1 MFIVKQNEVA
11 RAEAATICNND
22 NQYIVPTSG
31 TPLRGL
37 IQDHVAGGVKLTQ
50 RDTFLSKEDFQQ
62 LLFVAISGLPGT
74 EVVSPNDEIVVPSP
88 AILKPKPMW
97 TGKQVISSLIHHLCK
112 PPLPPLHLDGKA
124 RTPPQAFGASNNE
137 HVIVFRYGELL
148 CGVMDKAAV
157 GNTSMSIVHA
167 IYELYGAELAG
178 KLLTAFGRLFTYYLQ
193 AFAAMSC
200 GIEDLTLR
208 PSAEKERSHLL
219 TKVGSAARVG
229 LLSFLRNNDIHHGG
243 DSGSGEIKKEDL
255 TPEES
260 MESAE
265 LLGNLLLSE
274 PRTGKP
280 KIDAHL
286 QSVVNKVASDV
297 IKACLPNGL
306 ESMFPKNNFSMM
318 VSTGAKGSAVN
329 QSQISCFLGQQ
340 ALEGQRVPI
349 MISGK
354 TLPSFRAYDGTARAG
369 GFISD
374 RFLTGV
380 KPQEYYFHC
389 MAGREGLVDTAVKT
403 SRSGYLQRCLVKH
416 LEELQVNYDY
426 TVRDSGGNVIQ
437 FLYGED
443 GLDTLTASM
452 LGGSG
457 AQMQFLARNHQA
469 LLHKYGINEGF
480 LEQGMDTESADAHRR
495 LLRNGDKFAKVVA
508 KVEKKGG
515 AGYKLAPAGAA
526 IEEALA
532 KKCVVLARRKVNPE
546 LGWSRANMQHSWS
559 AAEIVKVRKAEDGSS
574 HVAVDLKYGDGV
586 VEKKV
591 PLFIRVKNKGNHG
604 PIKVEHVGDSECTFE
619 ITPLLDDKGV
629 FMPLIRA
636 GLPDPAM
643 STLPLGNT
651 VGAISEKLQ
660 KDIDDYI
667 NKNPDKAISDE
678 VSDTTVTAK
687 ALEFLV
693 SVKYMRGLA
702 CPGEAVG
709 CVAAQSIGE
718 PSTQMTLNTFHLA
731 GHGGANV
738 TLGIP
743 RLREIIMTAS
753 KTLKTPTMML
763 PLLDGKTMN
772 EAKEISRK
780 LSKLCM
786 NELLHHKKGVEVRES
801 IKQGDAGSWLRHYR
815 VRFYFESPAKIF
827 LAFGIKFDD
836 IVDCMKHK
844 LLSVLRALINRE
856 IRRSGDKN
864 RTANLVGSFKEKASL
879 SRGTG
884 DNDEAEGDGE
894 ERRGPKSGDGLDE
907 DGGSEEDE
915 EDADDDSVD
924 GAEALKVEK
933 GGKKAG
939 GDAVEYEEDEDGD
952 EEDSAVNNEDNVS
965 EGGSGDEGSNSDE
978 DAPKAVKKRVDKKT
992 HVAETPQKTNPKSKS
1007 SAKSPSVE
1015 TSDKKKRGPVVVN
1028 EKDFTWS
1035 EEQGWVEMDLRF
1047 LASARRLLMLQL
1059 AEQAAKMSP
1068 IRITKNINRAHV
1080 VHCDNE
1086 AGVAEAGLGIMTE
1099 GVNFE
1104 EAWSLPDDLIR
1115 HSDIRSNDI
1124 NAMLMMY
1131 GVEAARESIV
1141 SEVKG
1146 VFGVYGI
1153 NVSPR
1158 HLGLIADFMTRNG
1171 EYTPMNRAGMWY
1183 CPSPLQQM
1191 SFETTCTFL
1200 TQAAQDGGRDVL
1212 ESPSAR
1218 IVTGSAPRVGTG
1230 CFELLFP
1237 MS

>member
-1 MFIVKQNEVA
+1 M
-11 RAEAATICNND
+11 
-22 NQYIVPTSG
+22 
-31 TPLRGL
+31 
-37 IQDHVAGGVKLTQ
+37 TQ
-50 RDTFLSKEDFQQ
+50 RDTFLTKEEFQQ
-62 LLFVAISGLPGT
+62 LLFVAVSGLPGT
-74 EVVSPNDEIVVPSP
+74 EVVSPNDEIIVPHP
-88 AILKPKPMW
+88 AILKPKSMW
-97 TGKQVISSLIHHLCK
+97 TGKQVISSLINHLCK

-137 HVIVFRYGELL
+137 HIIVFRYGELL

-193 AFAAMSC
+193 AFAAMTC

-208 PSAEKERSHLL
+208 PSAEKERTQLL
-219 TKVGSAARVG
+219 NKVGSAARVG
-229 LLSFLRNNDIHHGG
+229 LLSFLRSNDVHHGG
-243 DSGSGEIKKEDL
+243 DSGPGDIKKDDL
-255 TPEES
+255 TPEEC

-265 LLGNLLLSE
+265 LLGNLMLSE

-340 ALEGQRVPI
+340 ALEGQRVPV

-457 AQMQFLARNHQA
+457 AQMQFLARNHEA
-469 LLHKYGINEGF
+469 LMHKYGINEGF
-480 LEQGMDTESADAHRR
+480 LEQGMDTESADAHRA
-495 LLRNGDKFAKVVA
+495 LLRNGDKFAKAVG
-508 KVEKKGG
+508 KLEKKTG
-515 AGYKLAPAGAA
+515 AGFKLAPAGAA
-526 IEEALA
+526 IEEALS
-532 KKCVVLARRKVNPE
+532 KKCVVMARRKINPE
-546 LGWSRANMQHSWS
+546 LGWSRANMQASWS
-559 AAEIVKVRKAEDGSS
+559 PAEIVKVRKSEDGSS

-591 PLFIRVKNKGNHG
+591 PLFIRVKNKENRG
-604 PIKVEHVGDSECTFE
+604 PIKVEHVYDSDATFE

-629 FMPLIRA
+629 FMPLIRS

-643 STLPLGNT
+643 STLALGNT

-660 KDIDDYI
+660 KDIDDYV
-667 NKNPDKAISDE
+667 NKNPDKAISTE

-763 PLLDGKTMN
+763 PLLDSKTMN

-786 NELLHHKKGVEVRES
+786 NELIHHKKGVEVRES
-801 IKQGDAGSWLRHYR
+801 IKQGDGGSWLRHYK
-815 VRFYFESPAKIF
+815 VRFYFESPEKIH

-836 IVDCMKHK
+836 LVDCVKNK
-844 LLSVLRALINRE
+844 LISVLRALINRE
-856 IRRSGDKN
+856 IRRSGEKN
-864 RTANLVGSFKEKASL
+864 KSASLVGSFKEKPTL
-879 SRGTG
+879 SRGNG
-884 DNDEAEGDGE
+884 EDDEEGE
-894 ERRGPKSGDGLDE
+894 ENPREPKSRDGLDE
-907 DGGSEEDE
+907 DGGSDDE
-915 EDADDDSVD
+915 EDLEADDDSVD
-924 GAEALKVEK
+924 GAEALKAK
-933 GGKKAG
+933 AGKKAG
-939 GDAVEYEEDEDGD
+939 GDAVEYEEDEEGDD
-952 EEDSAVNNEDNVS
+952 EEEEDNGANNDDVS
-965 EGGSGDEGSNSDE
+965 DNGSGDEGNNSDE
-978 DAPKAVKKRVDKKT
+978 DAPKASKKQGAKKSS
-992 HVAETPQKTNPKSKS
+992 VAETPKKADAKGKA
-1007 SAKSPSVE
+1007 SAKTPSSE
-1015 TSDKKKRGPVVVN
+1015 AADKKKRGPVVVN
-1028 EKDFTWS
+1028 EKDFMWS
-1035 EEQGWVEMDLRF
+1035 EEQGWVEIDLRF

-1059 AEQAAKMSP
+1059 AEQAAKISP
-1068 IRITKNINRAHV
+1068 VRITKNIARAHV
-1080 VHCDNE
+1080 VHCENE
-1086 AGVAEAGLGIMTE
+1086 AGVVEAGIGIMTE

-1115 HSDIRSNDI
+1115 HADIRSNDI
-1124 NAMLMMY
+1124 NAMLLMY

-1153 NVSPR
+1153 NVNPR

-1200 TQAAQDGGRDVL
+1200 TQAAQDGSRDVL

-1230 CFELLFP
+1230 SFELLFP
-1237 MS
+1237 LA